1 MSQES
6 LKQRLDADMKAAMR
20 AKEKDR
26 LGTLRLILA
35 AVKQREVDERIS
47 LDDAQVLAVLE
58 KMLKQRR
65 DSISQFS
72 QAGRDD
78 LAAKEQAELELIQT
92 YLPEQLDSAEIIS
105 IIEQLIVKTG
115 ASSAKDMGKLMG
127 QLKTQLQ
134 GRADMS
140 EVSAQLK
147 ARLSA

>member
-1 MSQES
+1 MNQES

-78 LAAKEQAELELIQT
+78 LVAKEQAELELIQT

>member
-78 LAAKEQAELELIQT
+78 LVAKEQAELELIQT